1 MPEKTEEP
9 LEERS
14 DAQIEPQEPTVEGSG
29 VPAGQVDAGPGDAV
43 SSAEPEAGAKL
54 AEDGLPKNSVA
65 VEDVGT
71 LRKKVT
77 VEVPRERIDAKFNEL
92 FGELLQTAMVP
103 GFRRGRAPRRLIE
116 KRFGKEVAEDVRNS
130 LVGEAVGAALEEVD
144 FRPIGE
150 PELDLEEIKLPE
162 DGPLVFDF
170 HIEAAPEFEL
180 PDYKGIKVRRPVV
193 EVTDE
198 MVERLASD
206 SREQFGTLR
215 PVEGPIEAGDVI
227 VAEVAIAGE
236 GIDQQLG
243 SRELRVAPAEIEGIP
258 LEDLPASLTGKRVG
272 KKCTVKTTVPSAH
285 PREEWRGKEVTVTFA
300 IQEVKRLELP
310 ELDDDYA
317 RSVGFADLEDMR
329 RALRETLQSQ
339 LAERQARAMADQVR
353 NFLLENTELEIPEG
367 LGKRMAARLLQ
378 RRVVLLMLNGVPR
391 DEIERNL
398 DQIEKEAVEDA
409 NRELKLAFIMA
420 KLAEVEGI
428 EVTEDEVNAHIAEMA
443 RRQRRRPERLRQDLE
458 ADGTLGEL
466 RVAIRERKAIER
478 VLESA
483 EIEDVVGEEESPEEG
498 ASDDR
503 REEGSKD

>member
-150 PELDLEEIKLPE
+150 PEIDLEQIELPE
-162 DGPLVFDF
+162 DGPLVFAF
-170 HIEAAPEFEL
+170 HVEAAPEFEL
-180 PDYKGIKVRRPVV
+180 PDYKGIEVRRPVV

-198 MVERLASD
+198 MVDRMASG
-206 SREQFGTLR
+206 SREQFGKLR

-227 VAEVAIAGE
+227 VADVTVTGE
-236 GIDQQLG
+236 GIEQHLG
-243 SRELRVAPAEIEGIP
+243 GREFAVAPLEVAGIP
-258 LEDLPASLTGKRVG
+258 LEDLPAALSGKRRG
-272 KKCTVKTTVPSAH
+272 QECTVKTTVPSAH
-285 PREEWRGKEVTVTFA
+285 PTEEWRNKQVDVTFA
-300 IQEVKRLELP
+300 IQEVKRMELP

-317 RSVGFADLEDMR
+317 RSVGFADLDDLR
-329 RALRETLQSQ
+329 RALRERL
-339 LAERQARAMADQVR
+339 RQEVTEEQVRVMADQVR
-353 NFLLENTELEIPEG
+353 RFLLDNTDLEIPEG
-367 LGKRMAARLLQ
+367 MGKRMAARLLQ
-378 RRVVLLMLNGVPR
+378 RRIVLLMLNGVPR
-391 DEIERNL
+391 DEIERN
-398 DQIEKEAVEDA
+398 IEGIEEEAAKDA
-409 NRELKLAFIMA
+409 INELKLAFIMA
-420 KLAEVEGI
+420 KLAEAEGI
-428 EVTEDEVNAHIAEMA
+428 EVTDDEVNAHIAELA
-443 RRQRRRPERLRQDLE
+443 RRHRRRPERLRQDLE

-466 RVAIRERKAIER
+466 TVAIRERKAIDR

-483 EIEDVVGEEESPEEG
+483 RIVDVAAEDQGPDEQKG
-498 ASDDR
+498 K
-503 REEGSKD
+503 EGSEK